1 MTKPLFPA
9 SHLRLK
15 RAYEPAAP
23 DDGVRILIDR
33 LCGLAG

>member
-1 MTKPLFPA
+1 MTMLPFPA

-23 DDGVRILIDR
+23 DDGIKSLSIG
-33 LCGLAG
+33 CGRAG